1 MIHKILYNKKILKEE
16 FKKQNKE
23 IHMFLTVFCFI
34 PLIFFSF
41 TIINIEN
48 VFSKLDFIKFNL
60 IFFLVSNATS
70 TISLIIINKCFYH
83 HSILMNLKDKEIL
96 KLELDIKKKHIQ
108 ALDSLVIESFNTTN
122 NKKIEAFLKSLD
134 SKHNI
139 SLIDFFIEMT
149 IYLELKDL
157 DEFLEYIKGL
167 DEKETLNVSK
177 EFLNSRNNN
186 RAKA

>member
-23 IHMFLTVFCFI
+23 IYMFLIVFFFT

-48 VFSKLDFIKFNL
+48 VFSKLNFIKFNL
-60 IFFLVSNATS
+60 IFFLVSNAMS
-70 TISLIIINKCFYH
+70 TILLIIINKCFYH
-83 HSILMNLKDKEIL
+83 HSILMNLKDKKIL
-96 KLELDIKKKHIQ
+96 KLKLNTKKIYIK
-108 ALDSLVIESFNTTN
+108 ALESLVIEKFNTTN

-167 DEKETLNVSK
+167 DEKEILNVSK
-177 EFLNSRNNN
+177 EFLNSRNNI
-186 RAKA
+186 KK